1 MSVEIFLH
9 LDGISGESMAKGHE
23 KWIEILTYSWSMREE
38 LLATNT
44 GGVAIAGK
52 ASFSDIALT
61 KILDSSSIPIRI
73 HCASAKKIPTAILD
87 IVLYGNYPE
96 PLYQVKLYDVIIT
109 GIGSSA
115 NEGVEKP
122 KETLSLNYARIEW
135 SYSTQNIK
143 GNIGTPE
150 KGGWNVKKNIPL

>member
-1 MSVEIFLH
+1 MSVEIFLK
-9 LDGISGESMAKGHE
+9 LDGINGESMAKGHE
-23 KWIEILTYSWSMREE
+23 NWIEILTYSWGIREE

-44 GGVAIAGK
+44 GGTAVAGK
-52 ASFSDIALT
+52 AVFSDVALT

-73 HCASAKKIPTAILD
+73 HCASAKRIPNAILD

-109 GIGSSA
+109 GVGSSA

-122 KETLSLNYARIEW
+122 RETLSLNYARIEW
-135 SYSTQNIK
+135 SYSMQDIK
-143 GNIGTPE
+143 GNIGTPI
-150 KGGWNVKKNIPL
+150 KGGWDVKKNIQL